1 MNEIEKNM
9 SSTRRVR
16 RPNGRRLNKIIP
28 SIRYKSR
35 SRSRQISRPMSKVVS
50 TITRNSSHSPIRRPG
65 PIASYIPSDKS
76 TSVKPKSISSPQG
89 HHQIHSTSPSNRR
102 NVRSMS
108 TTATNR
114 KFRSASY
121 SPQPRFNSRR
131 QLKKGKNNTP
141 PMPSDNFS
149 PKYEMVG
156 EFIPLVDA
164 PTSTYPKIMQPTYV
178 LSIRPERLEQ
188 FSQRMGQWMIH
199 CKRPPCVVGKKLD
212 KSQLYRNHT
221 IDSKG
226 GKMKLGE
233 IGCWLSHL
241 KSWQCIAASP
251 YESGTIMEDDASF
264 GTNLQR
270 VDLAMEELKQKNIP
284 WDILFW
290 CHSPI
295 PHVSQY
301 LKPCGLDNWSRASRN
316 NCMGCIAYT
325 IKKHVAQIWSQ
336 RAKPIQS
343 PVDVW
348 VAEYFD
354 RFQVYC
360 IKPVLG
366 SILPSVSD
374 TTETMNPGYLKYL

>member
-1 MNEIEKNM
+1 
-9 SSTRRVR
+9 
-16 RPNGRRLNKIIP
+16 
-28 SIRYKSR
+28 
-35 SRSRQISRPMSKVVS
+35 
-50 TITRNSSHSPIRRPG
+50 
-65 PIASYIPSDKS
+65 
-76 TSVKPKSISSPQG
+76 
-89 HHQIHSTSPSNRR
+89 
-102 NVRSMS
+102 
-108 TTATNR
+108 
-114 KFRSASY
+114 
-121 SPQPRFNSRR
+121 
-131 QLKKGKNNTP
+131 
-141 PMPSDNFS
+141 MPSDNFF

-156 EFIPLVDA
+156 GFIPLVDV